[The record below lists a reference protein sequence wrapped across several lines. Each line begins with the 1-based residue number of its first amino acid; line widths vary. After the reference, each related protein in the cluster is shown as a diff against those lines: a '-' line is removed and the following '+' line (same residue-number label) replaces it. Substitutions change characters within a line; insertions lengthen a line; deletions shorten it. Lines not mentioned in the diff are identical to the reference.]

1 MQSKIVTLVD
11 LKKEFATQYKIPD
24 YMMSFNQNDIINGV
38 KVNFNLVESFSG
50 LPVDNLHHSSTP
62 DLSAYKKVCVD
73 EMRRYLQATDESI
86 NTQILSI
93 KNNFF
98 ERFFQRTN
106 LKKLQSASN
115 DIIAA
120 LDKENFIENL
130 VEFTITELPEDVKIP
145 FFKLNKGQLIFL
157 VIQDP
162 VSYMKIVKATVTD
175 IHLVHTTTDQ
185 MTNCDYEYTYLLD
198 TVAENKT
205 ISYNQFRK
213 FDGHKCLI
221 NYNYALFVNLD
232 EAKEHSIKVLEGI
245 KNNVNMKIKDIEDFT
260 V

>member
-1 MQSKIVTLVD
+1 MQSKIVTLAD

-50 LPVDNLHHSSTP
+50 LPIDDRHHSGSPELST
-62 DLSAYKKVCVD
+62 YKKVCVD
-73 EMRRYLQATDESI
+73 EMRRYLRAADESI
-86 NTQILSI
+86 NNQILTI
-93 KNNFF
+93 KTNFF
-98 ERFFQRTN
+98 NRYFQRNT
-106 LKKLQSASN
+106 LKKLQSASFE
-115 DIIAA
+115 IITA
-120 LDKENFIENL
+120 LEKDNFIEDL

-145 FFKLNKGQLIFL
+145 FFKLNKGQLVFL

-162 VSYMKIVKATVTD
+162 VSYMKIVKATITD
-175 IHLVHTTTDQ
+175 IHLVHTSTDQ
-185 MTNCDYEYTYLLD
+185 MTNCDYEYTYMLD
-198 TVAENKT
+198 TIADNKT
-205 ISYNQFRK
+205 IPYNQFRK

-245 KNNVNMKIKDIEDFT
+245 KSNVNMKIKDIEDF
-260 V
+260 